1 MKKTICLIILA
12 ITIFLLVIQKSNN
25 VVIPREAIRI
35 RVIAN
40 SNSNLDQEEKKKV
53 LNNIKME
60 LYELLK
66 DARTL
71 SEARKII
78 NDNIKRLNISIL
90 DSTKENFKLNYGM
103 NYFPKKVYKGIIY
116 EEGEYESL
124 VITLGSGQGD
134 NFWCVLFPPLC
145 LLEGNNDTEDVTY
158 QFFVKEML
166 EKYFG

>member
-1 MKKTICLIILA
+1 MINTRVIFLKKTICLIILA

-71 SEARKII
+71 SEARKI
-78 NDNIKRLNISIL
+78 R
-90 DSTKENFKLNYGM
+90 
-103 NYFPKKVYKGIIY
+103 
-116 EEGEYESL
+116 
-124 VITLGSGQGD
+124 
-134 NFWCVLFPPLC
+134 
-145 LLEGNNDTEDVTY
+145 
-158 QFFVKEML
+158 
-166 EKYFG
+166 

>member
-1 MKKTICLIILA
+1 MINTRVIFLKKTICLIILA

-71 SEARKII
+71 S
-78 NDNIKRLNISIL
+78 
-90 DSTKENFKLNYGM
+90 
-103 NYFPKKVYKGIIY
+103 
-116 EEGEYESL
+116 
-124 VITLGSGQGD
+124 
-134 NFWCVLFPPLC
+134 
-145 LLEGNNDTEDVTY
+145 
-158 QFFVKEML
+158 
-166 EKYFG
+166 

>member
-66 DARTL
+66 DART
-71 SEARKII
+71 II

-145 LLEGNNDTEDVTY
+145 LLEGNEDTKDVEY
-158 QFFVKEML
+158 RFFVKDL
-166 EKYFG
+166 IDKYKSS